1 MALNESPYDL
11 AEGKRKLYNAMG
23 RAMGEQQGLKQ
34 GEQQGLEETS
44 GDTGH

>member
-11 AEGKRKLYNAMG
+11 AEGKRKLYN
-23 RAMGEQQGLKQ
+23 AMGEQQGLKQ